1 MSDDH
6 IEKQGHHL
14 RDKLDGE
21 RQSAG
26 GTHRWRC
33 TAELRSRVVAYAV
46 ACVADSE
53 SHGRIAARLGLTQS
67 TLSRWIREAGESDPS
82 FRSVAIVPSE
92 QKAARPLPSTVRL
105 LTPRGF
111 VVEGLD
117 ADLLASLLQV
127 LG

>member
-1 MSDDH
+1 M
-6 IEKQGHHL
+6 
-14 RDKLDGE
+14 
-21 RQSAG
+21 
-26 GTHRWRC
+26 
-33 TAELRSRVVAYAV
+33 VAYVV
-46 ACVADSE
+46 ACVANGE

-67 TLSRWIREAGESDPS
+67 TLSRWIREAAESDPG

-105 LTPRGF
+105 LTPHGF

-117 ADLLASLLQV
+117 PELLVSLLQV